1 MSSCLFS
8 FEVRG
13 RGGFIWPVKSA
24 AGQGYRPRR
33 QSGRRLREWE
43 LSHIVSVANSLY
55 LSLKP
60 RPGTEMCL
68 HGQYI
73 HFSTGKPAGKPLF
86 WSL

>member
-1 MSSCLFS
+1 MSSCLFF

-13 RGGFIWPVKSA
+13 RGGIIWLVKSA
-24 AGQGYRPRR
+24 GAGFPTTP
-33 QSGRRLREWE
+33 SKCLREWE

-60 RPGTEMCL
+60 RPWTEMCL